1 MIVKKTKYLKII
13 GISFAIGIGLFILQ
27 RSIGSALFSLVWNS
41 QDASDEW
48 FRDLIISQSDLPAG
62 WIPTNLEH
70 RDEPD
75 AVSSIFVRYE
85 TNLDNKPAV
94 QVVIQDL
101 SLYENT
107 EIAMQAYQNKVAS
120 YKNRTL
126 MSLEEQEWQADQIYF
141 SCSAGETWRVC
152 DIVAQY
158 GNVVSVVWG
167 HVFVDRSLTYDE
179 FVTVARQVDNRIHQ
193 YTEADN

>member
-1 MIVKKTKYLKII
+1 MKKGKYLWII
-13 GISFAIGIGLFILQ
+13 GISLAVGIGLFILQ
-27 RSIGSALFSLVWNS
+27 SSIGSALFTLVWNS
-41 QDASDEW
+41 QSASDEW
-48 FRDLIISQSDLPAG
+48 FRDLIISQSDLPTG
-62 WIPTNLEH
+62 WIPTNLEY

-75 AVSSIFVRYE
+75 AVSSVFVRYE
-85 TNLDNKPAV
+85 TNIDNQETV

-107 EIAMQAYQNKVAS
+107 AIATQAYQTKIAS

-126 MSLEEQEWQADQIYF
+126 MSLEGQEWQTDQIYF
-141 SCSAGETWRVC
+141 SCSAGGTWKVC

-179 FVTVARQVDNRIHQ
+179 FVTVARQIDSRIHQ
-193 YTEADN
+193 YIEADN

>member
-1 MIVKKTKYLKII
+1 MKEGKYLRII
-13 GISFAIGIGLFILQ
+13 GISLAIGIGLFILQ
-27 RSIGSALFSLVWNS
+27 KSIGFALFTLVWNS
-41 QDASDEW
+41 QSASDEW

-62 WIPTNLEH
+62 WIPTNLEYS
-70 RDEPD
+70 DEPD
-75 AVSSIFVRYE
+75 AVSAVFVRYE
-85 TNLDNKPAV
+85 TNIDNRKTV

-101 SLYENT
+101 SLYKNA
-107 EIAMQAYQNKVAS
+107 EIAMRAYQTKIAS

-126 MSLEEQEWQADQIYF
+126 MSLEGREWQADQIYF
-141 SCSAGETWRVC
+141 SCSPGETWKVC

-179 FVTVARQVDNRIHQ
+179 FVTVAQQIDSRIHQ
-193 YTEADN
+193 YVEVDN

>member
-1 MIVKKTKYLKII
+1 MKKPKYLWII
-13 GISFAIGIGLFILQ
+13 GISLAIGIGLFIFQ
-27 RSIGSALFSLVWNS
+27 RSIGSALFTLVWNS
-41 QDASDEW
+41 QTPSDEW
-48 FRDLIISQSDLPAG
+48 FRGLIISQEDLPFG
-62 WIPTNLEH
+62 WIPTNLEY

-75 AVSSIFVRYE
+75 AVSSVFVRFA
-85 TNLDNKPAV
+85 TNTDNRQIV
-94 QVVIQDL
+94 QVVVQYL

-107 EIAMQAYQNKVAS
+107 EIATLAYQNNIAS

-126 MSLEEQEWQADQIYF
+126 MSVEGQEWQADQIYV
-141 SCSAGETWRVC
+141 SCSAGETWKVC

-158 GNVVSVVWG
+158 GNVISVVGG
-167 HVFVDRSLTYDE
+167 HVFVDRPLTYDE